1 MEENNFSRELTN
13 LLNRYSKENISNT
26 PDFILASYIESCLQA
41 FNQAVVSRESWYG
54 RSNNLFERKYE
65 LEGK

>member
-1 MEENNFSRELTN
+1 MENNFSRELAN

-41 FNQAVVSRESWYG
+41 FNQAVEVRESWYG